1 MKDKILKHL
10 ETKLDIVTDVTKLTD
25 EEYGLVRKNSLGAS
39 DASIV
44 LGVNLYKNKDQL
56 ILDKRSKFITDADKE
71 IGKKPAV
78 RKGRDLES
86 LVLNKFSEATGLETI
101 KPPFMYKHK
110 EYPYL
115 TANFDGVTVEET
127 YVPVEAKVVT
137 KYGEKYYKK
146 HQPLDKTLV
155 VTHQA
160 GHDIIEHT
168 KYWAD
173 KCGIPPYYYTQ
184 VQQQMLFLEAPYGYL
199 PCLFDD
205 SWDFVYFYIPRDE
218 YVISHI
224 VSDSAKL
231 WERIEK

>member
-146 HQPLDKTLV
+146 HQPLDKT
-155 VTHQA
+155 
-160 GHDIIEHT
+160 
-168 KYWAD
+168 
-173 KCGIPPYYYTQ
+173 
-184 VQQQMLFLEAPYGYL
+184 
-199 PCLFDD
+199 
-205 SWDFVYFYIPRDE
+205 
-218 YVISHI
+218 
-224 VSDSAKL
+224 
-231 WERIEK
+231 